1 MHDET
6 VCSGKKEHAGTI
18 CQKYGKF
25 GTGKEDSGVTAMDK
39 IDNLRGTGNQ
49 KQYKQ
54 TEKHCSGHY
63 EKFINSGFLIPF
75 TIQSCKEK
83 KYDPQESDNQ

>member
-54 TEKHCSGHY
+54 TEKTLFWTLRKIHQ
-63 EKFINSGFLIPF
+63 FWIPY
-75 TIQSCKEK
+75 TIH
-83 KYDPQESDNQ
+83 DTVL